1 MDLLVGPLTSIV
13 YAFLNTYV
21 TYTTLCD
28 FSDSE
33 TFKVFLNLNEK
44 IQFNYFFS
52 PLLIKLFQVY
62 TNTINI

>member
-1 MDLLVGPLTSIV
+1 MDLLVGRLTSIL

-33 TFKVFLNLNEK
+33 TSVYFFKVFLNLNEK
-44 IQFNYFFS
+44 IQFNYFF
-52 PLLIKLFQVY
+52 LHY
-62 TNTINI
+62 